1 LKFGIEQNTIDAINN
16 CLESN
21 TRITEAIIYGSR
33 AIGNFKAGSDIDLTL
48 KGKDL
53 DLTDINK
60 IENQIDDLLLPYK
73 FDISIMKQI
82 NNNDLLDHINR
93 IGIIFYSRAEE

>member
-1 LKFGIEQNTIDAINN
+1 MKFGIEQNTIDAINN

>member
-1 LKFGIEQNTIDAINN
+1 MKFGLEQNTIDAINN
-16 CLESN
+16 CLASN
-21 TRITEAIIYGSR
+21 TRITKAIIYGSR
-33 AIGNFKAGSDIDLTL
+33 AIGNFKIGSDIDLTL

-73 FDISIMKQI
+73 FDISVMKQI

-93 IGIIFYSRAEE
+93 IGIIFYSRIEE